1 MTAQLK
7 EFSAPQS
14 AELLSFCKA
23 MADQVRL
30 NILSILD
37 KESFGVLELCEIL
50 QLKQPA
56 LTHHLKLLTD
66 AGLLMRRREGNS
78 IFYSRNH
85 HTSGNFSEL
94 QQTLFDALETVQI
107 ADEIVARKRHLQRKR
122 ANLSE
127 QFFQQHNDKFSANQ
141 ELVAPIAAYADKLS
155 QLISDSRSE
164 KANKSFNVLEVGPG
178 EGEFLPYL
186 SELFAKVDALDNS
199 DRMLASAKSYCN
211 EKGINNINFISG
223 DTSSD
228 KLKDDYYDVVVI
240 NMVLHHN
247 PSPVELLQD
256 IADVLKSGASVY
268 VSELTA
274 HQQDW
279 VREAC
284 GDIWLGFHAEDLSV
298 NAETAGLIE
307 GTSQYLAQRN
317 GFVVQ
322 IREFIKP

>member
-1 MTAQLK
+1 MIARLK
-7 EFSAPQS
+7 EYSEPQS
-14 AELLSFCKA
+14 ADLLCFCKA

-85 HTSGNFSEL
+85 HSSGNFSEL
-94 QQTLFDALETVQI
+94 QHTLFDVLETVKV
-107 ADEIVARKRHLQRKR
+107 ADDIVTRKCELQRKR
-122 ANLSE
+122 ANISE
-127 QFFQQHNDKFSANQ
+127 QFFQQHSDKFSANQ
-141 ELVAPIAAYADKLS
+141 ELVAPISAYAEKLNGLLVDKKVE
-155 QLISDSRSE
+155 QGMNAQ
-164 KANKSFNVLEVGPG
+164 KALEVGPG
-178 EGEFLPYL
+178 AGEFLPYL
-186 SELFAKVDALDNS
+186 GELFTQVDALDNS
-199 DRMLASAKSYCN
+199 DKMLATAESFCSEN
-211 EKGINNINFISG
+211 GINNVNFISG
-223 DTSSD
+223 DTGSD
-228 KLKDDYYDVVVI
+228 KLTKNYYDVVIV

-247 PSPVELLQD
+247 PSPVELLSD
-256 IADVLKSGASVY
+256 ITGVLKSGASVY

-298 NAETAGLIE
+298 SAETVGLIE